1 MNCIQKGCS
10 IMKEYSIKLMN
21 LKDLIQF
28 QKLVFANDLHGE
40 IRQKDYACN
49 VRFGLGLS
57 MALPLDA
64 ATLSLKDCTEAKE
77 ADIMRI
83 CHATV

>member
-1 MNCIQKGCS
+1 
-10 IMKEYSIKLMN
+10 MKEYPIKLMN
-21 LKDLIQF
+21 LKDLIRF
-28 QKLVFANDLHGE
+28 QKLVFTNDLHGE
-40 IRQKDYACN
+40 IRQKNYVSN
-49 VRFGLGLS
+49 IRFGLGLA

-64 ATLSLKDCTEAKE
+64 ATLSLKDCSEAKE